1 MRRSGTHGLLRVR
14 AQVPQTFRAFFD
26 LTFIAI
32 LRSCQE
38 VASSCCAKR
47 VRISEIL
54 CHPAR
59 SLKNQIA
66 KVTYC
71 N

>member
-47 VRISEIL
+47 IQISGNSWPPGAQFEE
-54 CHPAR
+54 A
-59 SLKNQIA
+59 NW
-66 KVTYC
+66 
-71 N
+71 